1 LHHTNIDRIWSMWM
15 ERHGPQY
22 LPETGGPLGHNIDD
36 FMWPYEGIGIEASPR
51 MMLDSKALGYVYDT
65 DPA

>member
-1 LHHTNIDRIWSMWM
+1 MMWTDRLTGG
-15 ERHGPQY
+15 E
-22 LPETGGPLGHNIDD
+22 GGPLGHNIDD

-51 MMLDSKALGYVYDT
+51 KMLDTKALGYVYDT

>member
-1 LHHTNIDRIWSMWM
+1 MPGLMVWTDRLTGG
-15 ERHGPQY
+15 E
-22 LPETGGPLGHNIDD
+22 GGPLGHNIDD

-51 MMLDSKALGYVYDT
+51 RMLDTKALGYVYDT